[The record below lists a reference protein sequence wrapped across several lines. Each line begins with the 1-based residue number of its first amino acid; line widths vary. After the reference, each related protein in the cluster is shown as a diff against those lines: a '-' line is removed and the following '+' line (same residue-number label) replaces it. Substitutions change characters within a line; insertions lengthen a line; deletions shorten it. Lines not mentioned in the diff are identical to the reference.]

1 MGAENEGKVKEF
13 VEFSYV
19 GGQPR
24 ANRKASQKKGE
35 NNEKNKKP
43 FVKPVLI
50 FFGQMNEIV
59 MQSCGGDGNQH
70 RHRHRNRNGADVF
83 PGWD

>member
-1 MGAENEGKVKEF
+1 MK
-13 VEFSYV
+13 
-19 GGQPR
+19 
-24 ANRKASQKKGE
+24 
-35 NNEKNKKP
+35 KNKKP

-70 RHRHRNRNGADVF
+70 RHWHRNRNGADVF